1 MISGEFWVT
10 GQAFPI
16 TDGTSFSLVPS
27 WLHSRRMILLEL
39 VRNDPPLW
47 AGTSVVEQVLGLSL
61 QAIKSIPSNK
71 GGSTHKNSL
80 ETMTFALPQPAG

>member
-1 MISGEFWVT
+1 MLGVVAATCDHWVT

-27 WLHSRRMILLEL
+27 WLHSPRMILLEL

-61 QAIKSIPSNK
+61 QAFKSIPSNK
-71 GGSTHKNSL
+71 GEAHIKIL
-80 ETMTFALPQPAG
+80 LRP